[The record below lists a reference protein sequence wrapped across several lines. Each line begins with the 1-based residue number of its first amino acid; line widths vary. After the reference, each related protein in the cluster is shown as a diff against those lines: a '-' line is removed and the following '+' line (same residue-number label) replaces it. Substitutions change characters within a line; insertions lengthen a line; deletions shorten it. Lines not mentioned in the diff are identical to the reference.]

1 MAASTTLMIFNGII
15 ERFHRTL
22 DEQALDLYEFE
33 SLEEARQ
40 IIGHFI
46 QEYNR
51 HWLIHR
57 LGLCSPLEH
66 REKHEKRREYAA

>member
-1 MAASTTLMIFNGII
+1 
-15 ERFHRTL
+15 L
-22 DEQALDLYEFE
+22 DEQVLDLYEFE
-33 SLEEARQ
+33 SLEEARK

-57 LGLCSPLEH
+57 LGLYSPLEY
-66 REKHEKRREYAA
+66 REAYEKRRKYAA